1 MKRVLGH
8 LRRADEDHNMIQN
21 GDTIAVGVSGGKDS
35 MVLLYA
41 MHLYKNFS
49 RNEFDIHAIT
59 VDLGFDGFNT
69 QPIADYCETLGIK
82 YTCVNTNISK
92 IVFDTRKEKNP
103 CALCSKLRKGA
114 LFNEIK
120 RQGIS
125 KCAFAHHRDDCLETL
140 LMSMLYEGRIRTFKP
155 VTYLDRMDV
164 TLIRPFVYL
173 AEQEI
178 KSAIHRH
185 KMPVVSN
192 PCPASGNTKRE
203 ETKELL
209 AHISASN
216 PKARDTLLTALKNNA
231 QYSLWD

>member
-8 LRRADEDHNMIQN
+8 LRRADEDHNMIEN

-41 MHLYKNFS
+41 LHLYKNFS
-49 RNEFDIHAIT
+49 RSEFNIHAIT
-59 VDLGFDGFNT
+59 VNLGFDGFDT
-69 QPIADYCETLGIK
+69 VPIRAFCESLGIA
-82 YTCVNTNISK
+82 YTCVDTNISK

-103 CALCSKLRKGA
+103 CSLCSKLRKGA

-140 LMSMLYEGRIRTFKP
+140 FMSMLYEGRIRTFKP
-155 VTYLDRMDV
+155 VTYLDRKDV
-164 TLIRPFVYL
+164 TLVRPFVYL

-178 KSAIHRH
+178 ISAMGRH
-185 KMPVVSN
+185 DLPVVHN
-192 PCPASGNTKRE
+192 PCPASGNTKRQE
-203 ETKELL
+203 IKELL
-209 AHISASN
+209 THISASN
-216 PKARDTLLTALKNNA
+216 PRARDTLLTALINNA